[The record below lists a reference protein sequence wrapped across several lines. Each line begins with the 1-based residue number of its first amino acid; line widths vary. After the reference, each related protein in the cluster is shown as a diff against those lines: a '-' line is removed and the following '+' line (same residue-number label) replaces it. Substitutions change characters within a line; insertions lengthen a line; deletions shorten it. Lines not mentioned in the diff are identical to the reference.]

1 MQTIHPFVSLPFGF
15 GPRMC
20 IGKRLATMEASVL
33 VARMV
38 YRYKLGWTG
47 PPLEIKCDILVF
59 PDSPLTF
66 TFQQR

>member
-20 IGKRLATMEASVL
+20 IGKRLATMEASIL
-33 VARMV
+33 VARLV
-38 YRYKLGWTG
+38 SRYKLGWTG

-59 PDSPLTF
+59 PDSPLAF
-66 TFQQR
+66 TFQKR